1 MAKRKKA
8 KLAPH
13 RDDMPKSQVC
23 FGPLRS
29 ASSETESGCHVHLI
43 RAQGKQCP
51 LELDSAAALERSPLK
66 PSHPREGDPRGLV
79 LSNFTSLHPP
89 RPAPTPLWG
98 QPFPALDI
106 RHSRTLLSETGRLCW
121 SLWSSSCQ
129 CEIYS
134 HCIILLLFWG

>member
-1 MAKRKKA
+1 MTC
-8 KLAPH
+8 PS
-13 RDDMPKSQVC
+13 PS
-23 FGPLRS
+23 S
-29 ASSETESGCHVHLI
+29 ASVPSGQPPLKEN
-43 RAQGKQCP
+43 RAAMYTYLECRGNCP

-89 RPAPTPLWG
+89 RPAPTTLWR

-129 CEIYS
+129 SEIYS
-134 HCIILLLFWG
+134 HCVILLLLWG